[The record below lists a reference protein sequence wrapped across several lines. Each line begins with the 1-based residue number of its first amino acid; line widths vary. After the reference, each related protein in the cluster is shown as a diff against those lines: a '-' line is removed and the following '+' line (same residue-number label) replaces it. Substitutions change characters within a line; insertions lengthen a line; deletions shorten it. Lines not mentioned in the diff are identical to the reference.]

1 MTAYRRTE
9 TGVLQPCDIGHRV
22 VVRRRTEGGLSDLLG
37 ELTMLDDERLVV
49 RTETGVE
56 HEIPIG
62 DVVAGK
68 PVPPRPARY
77 SEIIALERIGARAWP
92 VPEQEQLGD
101 WLLRAA
107 QGWTN
112 RANSALPLGEAGIP
126 LAEAVLACR
135 DWYAA
140 RGLPPKITV
149 PRPVRRDVAQHL
161 DRAGWTPQPLVLVQ
175 TASLETMIDKEVA
188 GGVEMRDRPSA
199 EFLDLLRARRAG
211 LPAAAEHVLTSV
223 PEVRFAEVRADDEGL
238 LAIARGAVVE
248 DWLHLGLVD
257 VVPAARRRGLART
270 ASNALATWALGRG
283 ATRAFLQVEER
294 NGPAVRLWSRLGFT
308 THHTYVTYRREP

>member
-1 MTAYRRTE
+1 
-9 TGVLQPCDIGHRV
+9 
-22 VVRRRTEGGLSDLLG
+22 
-37 ELTMLDDERLVV
+37 
-49 RTETGVE
+49 
-56 HEIPIG
+56 
-62 DVVAGK
+62 
-68 PVPPRPARY
+68 
-77 SEIIALERIGARAWP
+77 
-92 VPEQEQLGD
+92 
-101 WLLRAA
+101 
-107 QGWTN
+107 
-112 RANSALPLGEAGIP
+112 
-126 LAEAVLACR
+126 
-135 DWYAA
+135 
-140 RGLPPKITV
+140 
-149 PRPVRRDVAQHL
+149 
-161 DRAGWTPQPLVLVQ
+161 
-175 TASLETMIDKEVA
+175 
-188 GGVEMRDRPSA
+188 MRDRPSA

-283 ATRAFLQVEER
+283 ATRAFLQVEKR